1 MLKRRSYGRRF
12 FSFGSSFFIRFPDD
26 WLGLSMARHWSE
38 PKQTR
43 GLWRLA
49 ISAITAQSGQ
59 ADFASSGKIFGE
71 KAEAGYI
78 SRVLCRATERIAM
91 IRRRSLSS

>member
-26 WLGLSMARHWSE
+26 WLRHWERTEANARSLA
-38 PKQTR
+38 PRNQR
-43 GLWRLA
+43 DHSPIRSGGFRILWE
-49 ISAITAQSGQ
+49 
-59 ADFASSGKIFGE
+59 IFGE